1 MKQFGNNAV
10 FKRILFRPEPMMIP
24 AGTGTFLKSGRNS
37 GTCLATISFSVLSE
51 GYRVDC
57 NTCLYGMRM

>member
-24 AGTGTFLKSGRNS
+24 AGTGTFLNPAGIPVHPYTGVQK
-37 GTCLATISFSVLSE
+37 
-51 GYRVDC
+51 
-57 NTCLYGMRM
+57 